1 MKMLAI
7 VAIVVGVVLIILG
20 IVSSASDPTRLRSVT
35 AAGVVLLGAGL
46 ILYRR
51 GRRRDAA

>member
-7 VAIVVGVVLIILG
+7 VAIVVGVVLIVLG
-20 IVSSASDPTRLRSVT
+20 IVWSASDPIRLRSLT
-35 AAGVVLLGAGL
+35 AAGVVLLAAGM

-51 GRRRDAA
+51 HRRRDAA